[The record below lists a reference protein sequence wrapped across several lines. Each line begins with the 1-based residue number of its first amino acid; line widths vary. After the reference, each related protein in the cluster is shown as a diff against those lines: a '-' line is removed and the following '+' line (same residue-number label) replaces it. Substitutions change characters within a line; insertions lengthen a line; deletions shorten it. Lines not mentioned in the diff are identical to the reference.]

1 VIADTSRLPPPAKR
15 WVLPAL
21 IGYSFSEAPAATT
34 LTAVT
39 AVLAGAAPVGITI
52 AIGELV
58 DGLTTVIGPGRGGPA
73 APDCYRWVA
82 LIVVLFFLTHLAES
96 ARTALG
102 RALGRRVT
110 GRLSERV
117 MMAASEPATI
127 GHLEDPAYLSRLGQA
142 RGEGTIE
149 MPPGE
154 AVFGLST
161 QASTW
166 VTAIGSAALLTS
178 VTWGLGLIVF
188 AIFVVIHS
196 RLVRNYRI
204 AVIETVNQTEKLRRT
219 SYLRDVPTTPGAAR
233 EVRLFGLAAF
243 FRDAYQSQWRANMR
257 EVWQRRREHRL
268 FVVVVVVVTGV
279 TVALVFYYLGYRAAT
294 GRTTVGD
301 LAIGGLAVRA
311 LLQVLRADHDD
322 LRMGFG
328 SKAAAAALAF
338 PVVACAGRPAQDPG
352 PGPAAAIS
360 CEDLR
365 FRYGD
370 AAREV
375 LHGVNLTIPAGQSLA
390 IVGLNGA
397 GKTTLARLIAGLDT
411 PSGGF
416 VRVGATP
423 IDDANRRGWQR
434 QVVAVFQDF
443 SRYELT
449 VRDNI
454 AFGSLAHADDEEG
467 LRAVA
472 GQAGLLT
479 FIEGLHS
486 GWDTVMS
493 SGYAGGVDVSGGEWQ
508 RIAIARALFGL
519 RHGARLLIMD
529 EPAAS
534 LDPRAEAQL
543 YDTFRELTAGATTIA
558 ISHRFGCVRTAERV
572 VVLEGGQLIE
582 DGTHEHL
589 SPRARSSPAT
599 SPAFACRSR
608 SRTKSS
614 ASSST
619 WPAARRRWRSTSV
632 PAVATRRRWSV
643 ARGAT
648 SRRPS
653 TGSRGWPEPRWP

>member
-1 VIADTSRLPPPAKR
+1 MSSARLPAPAKR

-21 IGYSFSEAPAATT
+21 IGYSFSEAPAVAT

-58 DGLTTVIGPGRGGPA
+58 DGLTSAIGHGLGTPA
-73 APDCYRWVA
+73 ARECYRWVA
-82 LIVVLFFLTHLAES
+82 LIVVLFFLTHLADS

-110 GRLSERV
+110 GRLGERV

-127 GHLEDPAYLSRLGQA
+127 GHLEDPAYLSRVGRA
-142 RGEGTIE
+142 RGDGTID

-154 AVFGLST
+154 AVFGFST
-161 QASTW
+161 KASMW
-166 VTAIGSAALLTS
+166 VTTIGSAALLAR

-204 AVIETVNQTEKLRRT
+204 AVVENVNQTEKLRRT

-243 FRDAYQSQWRANMR
+243 FRDAYQSEWRQNMT

-279 TVALVFYYLGYRAAT
+279 TVAAVFYYLGYRAAT

-311 LLQVLRADHDD
+311 LLQVLRADDDD

-328 SKAAAAALAF
+328 SKAAAEAFAF
-338 PVVACAGRPAQDPG
+338 PVVPVPVAPLSVVPSPAWPDKDPW
-352 PGPAAAIS
+352 PTTVATIS

-365 FRYGD
+365 FRYGG
-370 AAREV
+370 AADEV
-375 LHGVNLTIPAGQSLA
+375 LHGLNLAIPASQSLA

-397 GKTTLARLIAGLDT
+397 GKTTLARLLAGLDA
-411 PSGGF
+411 PSGGS
-416 VRVGATP
+416 VRVGGIP
-423 IDDANRRGWQR
+423 VEDANRRSWQR
-434 QVVAVFQDF
+434 QVAAVFQDF
-443 SRYELT
+443 GRYELT

-454 AFGSLAHADDEEG
+454 AFGSLAQADDADG

-472 GQAGLLT
+472 RQAGLLT
-479 FIEGLHS
+479 FIEGLPN

-493 SGYAGGVDVSGGEWQ
+493 SGYTGGVDASGGEWQ

-534 LDPRAEAQL
+534 LDARAEAQL
-543 YDTFRELTAGATTIA
+543 YDTFHELTAGATTVA
-558 ISHRFGCVRTAERV
+558 ISHRFATVRKAERV
-572 VVLEGGQLIE
+572 VVLDHGQIIE
-582 DGTHEHL
+582 DGAHEDL
-589 SPRARSSPAT
+589 ITADGRYAELFRLQAKRFEE
-599 SPAFACRSR
+599 A
-608 SRTKSS
+608 
-614 ASSST
+614 
-619 WPAARRRWRSTSV
+619 
-632 PAVATRRRWSV
+632 
-643 ARGAT
+643 
-648 SRRPS
+648 PS
-653 TGSRGWPEPRWP
+653 

>member
-1 VIADTSRLPPPAKR
+1 VTADTSRLPPPAKR
-15 WVLPAL
+15 WVIPAL
-21 IGYSFSEAPAATT
+21 IGYSFSEAPGVTT

-39 AVLAGAAPVGITI
+39 AILAGAAPVGITI

-58 DGLTTVIGPGRGGPA
+58 DGLTAGIGQGLGTPA
-73 APDCYRWVA
+73 ARQCYRWVV
-82 LIVVLFFLTHLAES
+82 LIVVLFLLTHLAES

-110 GRLSERV
+110 GRLAERV

-127 GHLEDPAYLSRLGQA
+127 GHLEDPGYLGRLARA
-142 RGEGTIE
+142 RGDGTID

-154 AVFGLST
+154 AVFGFST
-161 QASTW
+161 RASMW
-166 VTAIGSAALLTS
+166 VTSIGSAALLTQ

-243 FRDAYQSQWRANMR
+243 FRDAYQSEWRQNMM
-257 EVWQRRREHRL
+257 EVWQRRGEHRL

-279 TVALVFYYLGYRAAT
+279 TVASVFYYLGYLAAT

-311 LLQVLRADHDD
+311 LLQVLRADDDD

-328 SKAAAAALAF
+328 AKAAAEAFAF
-338 PVVACAGRPAQDPG
+338 PVAT
-352 PGPAAAIS
+352 PAAGPDSGPWPAPVATIS

-370 AAREV
+370 SAADEV
-375 LHGVNLTIPAGQSLA
+375 LHGLNLAIPAGQSLA

-397 GKTTLARLIAGLDT
+397 GKTTLARLIAGLDA
-411 PSGGF
+411 PSEGS
-416 VRVGATP
+416 VRVGGIP
-423 IDDANRRGWQR
+423 IEDANRRGWQR

-443 SRYELT
+443 GRYELT

-454 AFGSLAHADDEEG
+454 AFGSLAQADDADG

-472 GQAGLLT
+472 RQAGLLT
-479 FIEGLHS
+479 FIEGLPN

-493 SGYAGGVDVSGGEWQ
+493 SGYTGGVDASGGEWQ

-529 EPAAS
+529 EPAAGRAA
-534 LDPRAEAQL
+534 RAEAQL
-543 YDTFRELTAGATTIA
+543 YDTFHELTAGATTVA
-558 ISHRFGCVRTAERV
+558 ISHRFATVRKAERV
-572 VVLEGGQLIE
+572 VVLDHGQIIE
-582 DGTHEHL
+582 DGTHEDL
-589 SPRARSSPAT
+589 ITADGRYAELFRLQAKRFEE
-599 SPAFACRSR
+599 A
-608 SRTKSS
+608 
-614 ASSST
+614 
-619 WPAARRRWRSTSV
+619 
-632 PAVATRRRWSV
+632 
-643 ARGAT
+643 
-648 SRRPS
+648 PS
-653 TGSRGWPEPRWP
+653 

>member
-1 VIADTSRLPPPAKR
+1 MSSAQVPGTRR
-15 WVLPAL
+15 WVIPAL
-21 IGYSFSEAPAATT
+21 IGYSFSEAPAVTT

-58 DGLTTVIGPGRGGPA
+58 DGLTSAIGHGLGAPA
-73 APDCYRWVA
+73 ARECYRWVA
-82 LIVVLFFLTHLAES
+82 LIVVLFLLTHLAES

-110 GRLSERV
+110 GRLGERV

-127 GHLEDPAYLSRLGQA
+127 GHLEDPAYLSRIGRA
-142 RGEGTIE
+142 RGDGTID

-154 AVFGLST
+154 AVFGFST
-161 QASTW
+161 RASLW
-166 VTAIGSAALLTS
+166 VTSIGSAALLTQIA
-178 VTWGLGLIVF
+178 WGLGLIVF

-204 AVIETVNQTEKLRRT
+204 AVIETVNQTDKLRRT

-243 FRDAYQSQWRANMR
+243 FRDAYQSQWRPNMM

-279 TVALVFYYLGYRAAT
+279 AVASVFYYLGYRAAT

-311 LLQVLRADHDD
+311 LLQVLRADEDD

-328 SKAAAAALAF
+328 SKAAAEALAF
-338 PVVACAGRPAQDPG
+338 PVVASPGVPSPGVPSPAG
-352 PGPAAAIS
+352 PGTDPWPAPVASVS

-365 FRYGD
+365 FRYGG
-370 AAREV
+370 AADEV
-375 LHGVNLTIPAGQSLA
+375 LHGINLAIPAGQSLA

-397 GKTTLARLIAGLDT
+397 GKTTLARLIAGLDA
-411 PSGGF
+411 PSGGS
-416 VRVGATP
+416 VRVGETT
-423 IDDANRRGWQR
+423 IEDANRRSWQR

-443 SRYELT
+443 GRYELT

-454 AFGSLAHADDEEG
+454 AFGSLAHADEEDG

-472 GQAGLLT
+472 RQAGLLN
-479 FIEGLHS
+479 FIEGLPN

-493 SGYAGGVDVSGGEWQ
+493 SGFAGGVDASGGQWQ

-519 RHGARLLIMD
+519 GHGARLLIMD

-534 LDPRAEAQL
+534 LDARAEAQL
-543 YDTFRELTAGATTIA
+543 YDTFHELTAGATTVA
-558 ISHRFGCVRTAERV
+558 ISHRFATVRKAERV
-572 VVLEGGQLIE
+572 VVLEHGQIIE
-582 DGTHEHL
+582 DGTHEDL
-589 SPRARSSPAT
+589 I
-599 SPAFACRSR
+599 
-608 SRTKSS
+608 S
-614 ASSST
+614 ADGRY
-619 WPAARRRWRSTSV
+619 AELFRLQAKRFQE
-632 PAVATRRRWSV
+632 A
-643 ARGAT
+643 
-648 SRRPS
+648 PS
-653 TGSRGWPEPRWP
+653 

>member
-1 VIADTSRLPPPAKR
+1 MSSARLPAPAKR

-21 IGYSFSEAPAATT
+21 IGYSFSEAPAVAT

-58 DGLTTVIGPGRGGPA
+58 DGLTSAIGHGLGTPA
-73 APDCYRWVA
+73 ARECYRWVA
-82 LIVVLFFLTHLAES
+82 LIVVLFFLTHLADS

-110 GRLSERV
+110 GRLGERV

-127 GHLEDPAYLSRLGQA
+127 GHLEDPAYLSRVGRA
-142 RGEGTIE
+142 RGDGTID

-154 AVFGLST
+154 AVFGFST
-161 QASTW
+161 KASMW
-166 VTAIGSAALLTS
+166 VTTIGSAALLAR

-204 AVIETVNQTEKLRRT
+204 AVVENVNQTEKLRRT

-243 FRDAYQSQWRANMR
+243 FRDAYQSEWRQNMT

-279 TVALVFYYLGYRAAT
+279 TVAAVFYYLGYRAAT

-311 LLQVLRADHDD
+311 LLQVLRADDDD

-328 SKAAAAALAF
+328 SKAAAEAFAF
-338 PVVACAGRPAQDPG
+338 PVVPVPVAPLSVVPSPAWPDKDPW
-352 PGPAAAIS
+352 PTTVATIS

-365 FRYGD
+365 FRYGG
-370 AAREV
+370 AADEV
-375 LHGVNLTIPAGQSLA
+375 LHGLNLAIPASQSLA

-397 GKTTLARLIAGLDT
+397 GKTTLARLLAGLDA
-411 PSGGF
+411 PSGGS
-416 VRVGATP
+416 VRVGGIP
-423 IDDANRRGWQR
+423 VEDANRRSWQR
-434 QVVAVFQDF
+434 QVAAVFQDF
-443 SRYELT
+443 GRYELT

-454 AFGSLAHADDEEG
+454 AFGSLAHADDDEG

-472 GQAGLLT
+472 RQAGLLQ
-479 FIEGLHS
+479 FIEELPN
-486 GWDTVMS
+486 GWDTIMS
-493 SGYAGGVDVSGGEWQ
+493 SGYPGGVDASGGQWQ

-534 LDPRAEAQL
+534 LDARAEAQL
-543 YDTFRELTAGATTIA
+543 YDTFHELTAGATTVA
-558 ISHRFGCVRTAERV
+558 ISHRFATVRKAERV
-572 VVLEGGQLIE
+572 VVLDHGQIIE
-582 DGTHEHL
+582 DGAHEDL
-589 SPRARSSPAT
+589 ITADGRYAELFRLQAKRFEE
-599 SPAFACRSR
+599 A
-608 SRTKSS
+608 
-614 ASSST
+614 
-619 WPAARRRWRSTSV
+619 
-632 PAVATRRRWSV
+632 
-643 ARGAT
+643 
-648 SRRPS
+648 PS
-653 TGSRGWPEPRWP
+653 

>member
-1 VIADTSRLPPPAKR
+1 MSSARLPAPAKR

-21 IGYSFSEAPAATT
+21 IGYSFSEAPAVAT

-58 DGLTTVIGPGRGGPA
+58 DGLTSAIGHGLGTPA
-73 APDCYRWVA
+73 ARECYRWVA
-82 LIVVLFFLTHLAES
+82 LIVVLFFLTHLADS

-110 GRLSERV
+110 GRLGERV

-127 GHLEDPAYLSRLGQA
+127 GHLEDPAYLSRVGRA
-142 RGEGTIE
+142 RGDGTID

-154 AVFGLST
+154 AVFGFST
-161 QASTW
+161 KASMW
-166 VTAIGSAALLTS
+166 VTTIGSAALLAR

-204 AVIETVNQTEKLRRT
+204 AVVENVNQTEKLRRT

-243 FRDAYQSQWRANMR
+243 FRDAYQSEWRQNMT

-279 TVALVFYYLGYRAAT
+279 TVAAVFYYLGYRAAT

-311 LLQVLRADHDD
+311 LLQVLRADDDD

-328 SKAAAAALAF
+328 SKAAAEAFAF
-338 PVVACAGRPAQDPG
+338 PVVPVPVAPLSVVPSPAWPDKDPW
-352 PGPAAAIS
+352 PTTVATIS

-365 FRYGD
+365 FRYGG
-370 AAREV
+370 AADEV
-375 LHGVNLTIPAGQSLA
+375 LHGLNLAIPASQSLA

-397 GKTTLARLIAGLDT
+397 GKTTLARLLAGLDA
-411 PSGGF
+411 PSGGS
-416 VRVGATP
+416 VRVGGIP
-423 IDDANRRGWQR
+423 VEDANRRSWQR
-434 QVVAVFQDF
+434 QVAAVFQDF
-443 SRYELT
+443 GRYELT
-449 VRDNI
+449 MRDNI
-454 AFGSLAHADDEEG
+454 AFGSLAHADDDEG

-472 GQAGLLT
+472 RQAGLLQ
-479 FIEGLHS
+479 FIEELPN
-486 GWDTVMS
+486 GWDTIMS
-493 SGYAGGVDVSGGEWQ
+493 SGYPGGVDASGGQWQ

-534 LDPRAEAQL
+534 LDARAEAQL
-543 YDTFRELTAGATTIA
+543 YDTFHELTAGATTVA
-558 ISHRFGCVRTAERV
+558 ISHRFATVRKAERV
-572 VVLEGGQLIE
+572 VVLDHGQIIE
-582 DGTHEHL
+582 DGAHEDL
-589 SPRARSSPAT
+589 ITADGRYAELFRLQAKRFEE
-599 SPAFACRSR
+599 A
-608 SRTKSS
+608 
-614 ASSST
+614 
-619 WPAARRRWRSTSV
+619 
-632 PAVATRRRWSV
+632 
-643 ARGAT
+643 
-648 SRRPS
+648 PS
-653 TGSRGWPEPRWP
+653 

>member
-1 VIADTSRLPPPAKR
+1 VTADTGRLPPPAKR
-15 WVLPAL
+15 WVIPAL
-21 IGYSFSEAPAATT
+21 IGYSFSEAPAVTT

-58 DGLTTVIGPGRGGPA
+58 DGLTSAIGHGLGTPA
-73 APDCYRWVA
+73 ARECYRWVA
-82 LIVVLFFLTHLAES
+82 LIVVLFFLTHLADS

-110 GRLSERV
+110 GRLGERV

-127 GHLEDPAYLSRLGQA
+127 GHLEDPAYLSRVGRA
-142 RGEGTIE
+142 RGDGTID

-154 AVFGLST
+154 AVFGFST
-161 QASTW
+161 KASMW
-166 VTAIGSAALLTS
+166 VTTIGSAALLAR

-204 AVIETVNQTEKLRRT
+204 AVVENVNQTEKLRRT

-243 FRDAYQSQWRANMR
+243 FRDAYQSEWRQNMT

-279 TVALVFYYLGYRAAT
+279 TVAAVFYYLGYRAAT

-311 LLQVLRADHDD
+311 LLQVLRADDDD

-328 SKAAAAALAF
+328 SKAAAEAFAF
-338 PVVACAGRPAQDPG
+338 PVVPVPVAPLSVVPSPAWPDKDPW
-352 PGPAAAIS
+352 PTTVATIS

-365 FRYGD
+365 FRYGG
-370 AAREV
+370 AADEV
-375 LHGVNLTIPAGQSLA
+375 LHGLNLAIPASQSLA

-397 GKTTLARLIAGLDT
+397 GKTTLARLLAGLDAPT
-411 PSGGF
+411 GGS
-416 VRVGATP
+416 VRVGGIP
-423 IDDANRRGWQR
+423 VEDANRRSWQR
-434 QVVAVFQDF
+434 QVAAVFQDF
-443 SRYELT
+443 GRYELT

-454 AFGSLAHADDEEG
+454 AFGSLAHADDTDG

-472 GQAGLLT
+472 RQAGLLT
-479 FIEGLHS
+479 FIEGLPN

-493 SGYAGGVDVSGGEWQ
+493 SGFTGGVDASGGEWQ

-534 LDPRAEAQL
+534 LDARAEAQL
-543 YDTFRELTAGATTIA
+543 YDTFHELTAGATTVA
-558 ISHRFGCVRTAERV
+558 ISHRFATVRKAERV
-572 VVLEGGQLIE
+572 MVIDHGRIIE
-582 DGTHEHL
+582 DGTHEDL
-589 SPRARSSPAT
+589 I
-599 SPAFACRSR
+599 
-608 SRTKSS
+608 
-614 ASSST
+614 
-619 WPAARRRWRSTSV
+619 AAGGRYAELFRLQAKRFEE
-632 PAVATRRRWSV
+632 A
-643 ARGAT
+643 
-648 SRRPS
+648 PS
-653 TGSRGWPEPRWP
+653 